1 MKIIYWNI
9 SKASHPMYALRK
21 YEDELFK
28 QHFLS
33 KETFMTRWDT
43 HDHENN
49 KVFSYQRT
57 CAKKEYNKKQDWDI
71 GRIWRKEG
79 KILGST
85 VLSWL
90 FYKCNNADIVHATS
104 QTVAPAIYFKLKKP
118 RKFIVTVHD
127 LAPLVYPSEIT
138 DVSMR
143 IQFMLTPKALKKADE
158 IIAISNFTKKEI
170 VRLININEERI
181 SVVHQGVD
189 HEKYKPI
196 DKIKCKEKFGLNPE
210 EKHILVVSS
219 NVEHKRMDLA
229 KKLFDHVRAIREDVK
244 IIKAGYGEA
253 LKGEGIISVGWVPE
267 EEMPLLFNA
276 ADVYLHTSEYEGF
289 GLPVLEAMAC
299 GVPVVANNKASI
311 PEIVGDYSSFTGLDE
326 NNIIQTSEKIL
337 SLMDRGIDREAIEQS
352 KKFSWTKTGE
362 ETIKVYED
370 VLAAK

>member
-1 MKIIYWNI
+1 MKIVHWNI

-28 QHFLS
+28 HL
-33 KETFMTRWDT
+33 KEL
-43 HDHENN
+43 
-49 KVFSYQRT
+49 
-57 CAKKEYNKKQDWDI
+57 KQDWDI
-71 GRIWRKEG
+71 ERIWRKEG

-85 VLSWL
+85 ALSWL
-90 FYKCNNADIVHATS
+90 FYKCKDADMVHATS
-104 QTVAPAIYFKLKKP
+104 QTVTPAVYFTRPK
-118 RKFIVTVHD
+118 KFIVTVHD

-143 IQFMLTPKALKKADE
+143 IQFMLTPKALRKADE

-170 VRLININEERI
+170 VRLINLNEERI

-189 HEKYKPI
+189 HEKYKPM

-229 KKLFDHVRAIREDVK
+229 KKIFDHLKSIREDVK
-244 IIKAGYGEA
+244 MMKAGYGEV
-253 LKGEGIISVGWVPE
+253 LKGEGIINVGWVPE
-267 EEMPLLFNA
+267 EEMPFLFSA

-289 GLPVLEAMAC
+289 GLPILEAMAC
-299 GVPVVANNKASI
+299 GMPVVANNKASI
-311 PEIVGDYSSFTGLDE
+311 PEIVGDYERFIDLDE

-337 SLMDRGIDREAIEQS
+337 SLIDNGIDREAIEQS
-352 KKFSWTKTGE
+352 KKFSWRKTTE
-362 ETIKVYED
+362 ETIKVYEE
-370 VLAAK
+370 VLTAK